1 MAMNPANEHSDEA
14 ATGSAPNSTDR
25 KEGSRSTMHNYAFPS
40 KRPAA
45 LLLRP
50 LRMVVFCADAA
61 GILNALISMFRRR
74 AFYFIYF

>member
-1 MAMNPANEHSDEA
+1 
-14 ATGSAPNSTDR
+14 
-25 KEGSRSTMHNYAFPS
+25 MHNYAFPS

-45 LLLRP
+45 LLLRL

-61 GILNALISMFRRR
+61 GILNALISMFRGR